1 MARGVGNVRL
11 PHERRGERRR
21 GLGENPLDVNFDR
34 IARALVSLYVMVYV
48 LVVVFLFVFS

>member
-21 GLGENPLDVNFDR
+21 GLGEVPLDVNFDR
-34 IARALVSLYVMVYV
+34 MAQALASLYILVYV
-48 LVVVFLFVFS
+48 LVVVFLFVFN